1 MKHPMTHEPVLEDTF
16 EGLEPDTLAVLSQV
30 ARAQT
35 YPAGAVLCR
44 QGRVEDTFY
53 IVEEGSVA
61 ILQDLEDGQQR
72 LLAMRKSGE
81 YFGELSLLDDT
92 PRIANCVTATE
103 TRVLEVD
110 GAAFDTVV
118 RESPTVAYAI
128 VRHVV
133 RMLRFNDR
141 LALEDLRK
149 KNRELRLAY
158 DELRLAQEKLVESER
173 LEREL
178 EIAAAVQRSL
188 LPAKLPQYDDYHFA
202 TYLQPARHVGGD
214 FFDVIELDDLH
225 VAVLLA
231 DVVDK
236 SVHAALLM
244 AVTRTLF
251 RTECRRSLSPAAV
264 ATAVHRGMLDIS
276 EEAKMFLTAFYGIL
290 HRPTGTLRYVLAGHE
305 RPLVYRPGRDVDTL
319 SGKGRFLGMIDP
331 LHLDEYIT
339 HLRHGDR
346 LLVFSDGVTDAMN
359 ERDEPFGHERLAQ
372 SLDANH
378 KVDGDAL
385 LNRIADDIGQWAH
398 DAAPFDDLTMLL
410 VEAGATGTSALD

>member
-1 MKHPMTHEPVLEDTF
+1 MTHEPVLDETF
-16 EGLEPDTLAVLSQV
+16 EGLETETLAALSTV
-30 ARAQT
+30 ARAQS
-35 YPAGAVLCR
+35 YPAGVVLCR
-44 QGRVEDTFY
+44 QGKVEDTFY
-53 IVEEGSVA
+53 IVVEGSVA

-72 LLAMRKSGE
+72 LLAVRKPGE

-92 PRIANCVTATE
+92 PRVANCVTATD
-103 TRVLEVD
+103 TRVLEIT
-110 GAAFDTVV
+110 GEAFDTIV

-141 LALEDLRK
+141 LALDDLQQ

-158 DELRLAQEKLVESER
+158 EELRQAQAKLVESER

-178 EIAAAVQRSL
+178 EIAATVQRSL
-188 LPAKLPQYDDYHFA
+188 LPKHLPQYDDYQFA
-202 TYLQPARHVGGD
+202 SYLQPARHVGGD
-214 FFDVIELDDLH
+214 FFDVIELDDKH

-251 RTECRRSLSPAAV
+251 RTESRRSLSPAAV
-264 ATAVHRGMLDIS
+264 ASSVHRGMLDIS
-276 EEAKMFLTAFYGIL
+276 EEAKMFLTAFYGVL
-290 HRPTGTLRYVLAGHE
+290 HRPTGVLRYVLAGHE
-305 RPLVYRPGRDVDTL
+305 RPMIFRPGKGVGVL
-319 SGKGRFLGMIDP
+319 AGKGRFLGMIDP
-331 LHLDEYIT
+331 LHLDEYTT

-359 ERDEPFGHERLAQ
+359 EQNEAFGHERLLA
-372 SLDANH
+372 SFGDNH
-378 KVDGDAL
+378 ALGRDAL
-385 LNRIADDIGQWAH
+385 LSRIADEVSRWTES
-398 DAAPFDDLTMLL
+398 AAVFDDLTMLL
-410 VEAGATGTSALD
+410 VDGGALTD